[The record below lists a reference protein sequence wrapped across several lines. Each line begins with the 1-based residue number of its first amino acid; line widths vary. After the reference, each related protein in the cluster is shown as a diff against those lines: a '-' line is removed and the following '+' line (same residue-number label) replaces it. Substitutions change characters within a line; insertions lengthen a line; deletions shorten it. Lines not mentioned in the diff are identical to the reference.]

1 MQEGLTP
8 ANADNDISSIFEAA
22 IAKLDN
28 IDSEAKKQ
36 KKQIIIELAK
46 KLEEKIPV
54 NTISIEIV
62 NRLHGR
68 SSERFIRQCLDEKY
82 KQKSRVENARKQKK
96 KEEGKKE
103 QQEQICNENLAA
115 LPPLNQEA
123 KEIAVDV
130 HGREE
135 TVIVSPGEPV
145 TNPTGRG
152 DSGGDDDGGVVSTYL
167 DNDERSDN
175 QLQKNENRPVP
186 FRFSLPFGIVLDYL
200 FPLILNK
207 ESRECPIWFNVM
219 FEKCTDD
226 VISADIQGR
235 TKASLQQGTI
245 TE

>member
-1 MQEGLTP
+1 V
-8 ANADNDISSIFEAA
+8 SH
-22 IAKLDN
+22 
-28 IDSEAKKQ
+28 DSGK
-36 KKQIIIELAK
+36 
-46 KLEEKIPV
+46 
-54 NTISIEIV
+54 
-62 NRLHGR
+62 
-68 SSERFIRQCLDEKY
+68 FIRQCLDEKY

-96 KEEGKKE
+96 KEDGKNK

-145 TNPTGRG
+145 TNPTG
-152 DSGGDDDGGVVSTYL
+152 SGGSVGDDDSGVVSTYL

-175 QLQKNENRPVP
+175 QLQKNENKAVP
-186 FRFSLPFGIVLDYL
+186 FRFSLPYGIVLDCL

-207 ESRECPIWFNVM
+207 TSREYPIWFDGM
-219 FEKCTDD
+219 LEKSTGE

-235 TKASLQQGTI
+235 TKASLQQGII